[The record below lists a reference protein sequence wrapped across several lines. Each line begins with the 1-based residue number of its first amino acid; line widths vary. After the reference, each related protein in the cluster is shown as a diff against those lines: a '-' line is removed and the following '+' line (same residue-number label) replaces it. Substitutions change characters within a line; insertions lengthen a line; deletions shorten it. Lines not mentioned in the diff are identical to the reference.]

1 MEKEALI
8 LKRKALSEEHKN
20 RIRVAVENME
30 QLDEL
35 VSVMVYEQKQDP
47 KRVIDFLQSLGCLSE
62 PDYKYLNDI
71 FIEW

>member
-8 LKRKALSEEHKN
+8 LKRKALSDEHKN
-20 RIRVAVENME
+20 RIRIAVENME

-62 PDYKYLNDI
+62 PDYKYLNNI
-71 FIEW
+71 FIE